1 MFKRIAVLMIL
12 FSSHAVSAQD
22 LMRSKTAVL
31 NQDAPAADQ
40 EQKKRSL
47 MTDAA
52 VMAAVI
58 AGSIA
63 AYKAMGKPCACPSD
77 TMKNGRAC
85 GGNSAYS
92 RPGGFKPL
100 CFPTDVTADI
110 IATWRATGT
119 IPRQ

>member
-1 MFKRIAVLMIL
+1 MFKRIAALMIL
-12 FSSHAVSAQD
+12 FSFHAVSAQD
-22 LMRSKTAVL
+22 LMRPKTAVL